1 MKKKG
6 VVFIAVGLGLVLM
19 WQFGPINAGP
29 TSQATTTQSVE
40 VNTLAERQ
48 FSEAVL
54 LLKRENFSDA
64 LAAYEK
70 VIQLMPESPIAQDAR
85 YWIGQTYFR
94 MGKYDEALAVFKKLL
109 KDQPGSS
116 IVPVT
121 QLMIAR
127 VEQEK
132 EARKTELKREA
143 ALDMSVIVDPKT
155 AVEFKRIQVLMGKSD
170 IIEGVVDSFSPNGKF
185 LLNDMTVIP
194 LDGTEPFVLQAV
206 KGLRGTWSPDGKMAA
221 YYSENAI
228 WLVPVSPESGRPS
241 GPSKKL
247 VDGKYKYQHP
257 VSWSPDSAKI
267 AIHGTDDKTGGD
279 LWIFSIKDGTLTQLT
294 ADPGFESNACWS
306 PDGKTL
312 AYMTREATQEI
323 RLVPAGG
330 GESEKIIGMEYGR
343 LHSWSPNGTWLA
355 YDDRQSLHIY
365 RLADKRVFAI
375 DSLDDVGRFFSWS
388 RDGEKMLFYRPSYDW
403 RSTLRIASIFGGPS
417 FQLARNSELWPY
429 RQFWTDDSDRIVTL
443 KAGDSQFVIVPLSG
457 GEPIPIKVNVMGDNN
472 LKPLSLS
479 PDRTR
484 LLCSIDLANEHENL
498 YTVPISL
505 KEASVTG
512 PPVLIFRDWDRRQTS
527 LQASWSPDGRNIAL
541 RHAGD
546 IWVTSSLE
554 EKPVQITKTSG
565 KAGGSPQW
573 SPRGDKIAFASSA
586 RLMVVSVSGGEPTT
600 LLNRFETWCWAPD
613 GKSLTVIS
621 DKKMSVIPLDG
632 GKAREIL
639 DFEGKG
645 FTGRFWEISWLP
657 DGKHVAFVGEQEKG
671 KGAQTQICLASIET
685 GEITELAADDK
696 SWKDGLFLSPDGKW
710 VSYYTD
716 EFIKTRPRG
725 TIWEVKVEDLI
736 KEKK

>member
-19 WQFGPINAGP
+19 WQFGPISAWPIPPAPAG
-29 TSQATTTQSVE
+29 QSVE
-40 VNTLAERQ
+40 VNSLVERQ
-48 FSEAVL
+48 FAEAVL

-64 LAAYEK
+64 IAAYEK

-94 MGKYDEALAVFKKLL
+94 MGKYDEALSVFKKLL
-109 KDQPGSS
+109 KDYPGSP

-121 QLMIAR
+121 QLMVSRA
-127 VEQEK
+127 EQEK
-132 EARKTELKREA
+132 EAKKTELNREA
-143 ALDMSVIVDPKT
+143 ALDKSVIVDPKT
-155 AVEFKRIQVLMGKSD
+155 AVEFKRIHVLTGKSD
-170 IIEGVVDSFSPNGKF
+170 IIEGVVDSLSPNGKF
-185 LLNDMTVIP
+185 LLKGMTIIP
-194 LDGTEPFVLQAV
+194 LDGTEPFALDTKQ
-206 KGLRGTWSPDGKMAA
+206 GLRGTWSPDGKMAA
-221 YYSENAI
+221 YYAENAI
-228 WLVPVSPESGRPS
+228 WLVPLSPESGRPS
-241 GPSKKL
+241 GPVKKL
-247 VDGKYKYQHP
+247 LDGKYKYQHP
-257 VSWSPDSAKI
+257 VSWSPDSAKM

-279 LWIFSIKDGTLTQLT
+279 LWIFSIKDATLTQLT
-294 ADPGFESNACWS
+294 TDPGFESNACWS

-343 LHSWSPNGTWLA
+343 LHSWSPDGTWLA

-365 RLADKRVFAI
+365 RLADKRVFSI
-375 DSLDDVGRFFSWS
+375 DSPDDVGRFFSWS
-388 RDGEKMLFYRPSYDW
+388 RDGKKMLFYRPSYDW

-429 RQFWTDDSDRIVTL
+429 RQFWADDSDKIVTIR
-443 KAGDSQFVIVPLSG
+443 AGDSQFVIVPLSG
-457 GEPIPIKVNVMGDNN
+457 GEPIPIKVDVLGNSN

-484 LLCSIDLANEHENL
+484 LLCSIELANEHENL

-505 KEASVTG
+505 EKACLTG
-512 PPVLIFRDWDRRQTS
+512 PPVMIFRDWDRPQTS

-541 RHAGD
+541 RHTGD

-554 EKPVQITKTSG
+554 EKPAQITRAPV
-565 KAGGSPQW
+565 KAGSPSW

-586 RLMVVSVSGGEPTT
+586 RLMVISASGGEPTT
-600 LLNRFETWCWAPD
+600 LLDRSQAWCWSPD
-613 GKSLTVIS
+613 GNALTVIV
-621 DKKMSVIPLDG
+621 DNKMSNIPLDG
-632 GKAREIL
+632 GKPKELL
-639 DFEGKG
+639 DLEGKG
-645 FTGRFWEISWLP
+645 FTKRFWELTWLP
-657 DGKHVAFVGEQEKG
+657 DGKHVAFLGENVKSKG
-671 KGAQTQICLASIET
+671 NSSQIYIASTKT
-685 GEITELAADDK
+685 GEITELAVDDK
-696 SWKDGLFLSPDGKW
+696 SWKDGFYLSPDGKW

-725 TIWEVKVEDLI
+725 TIWEVKVDDLI
-736 KEKK
+736 KGKK